1 MGNGVI
7 IQQRP
12 DFQASPADDG
22 QYFESLHPR
31 QVADEPSLYEH
42 KLLEHRRR
50 IRRRC
55 CGHAAP
61 EPPPRCV
68 TGVERG
74 QTVENSFELL
84 YDPATAT
91 GFPLE
96 EAGAIDA
103 EESDIHIL
111 KALMDCNENPVYVL
125 NHAINHA
132 PKDLPMTIYE
142 SEAERISVDHVAQ
155 LKPSDGGSTATQ
167 CKLLCPCS
175 VVLSTVLACWLLT
188 LPAYTIAIKMLSS
201 RIRVLHHY
209 LVAMQKAPLDNNC
222 TLSRVKTSSS
232 QYILE
237 YGDTLLITYLAMF
250 SRARQGVFFQG
261 GDISSIIKNCPHLAS
276 DCIEGWFKECILHAV
291 WWFVWLE
298 RNQRVF
304 KEKSSTTY
312 VVANRATRNTMEW
325 LVAHGKV
332 ERGLV

>member
-1 MGNGVI
+1 MKLELHVI
-7 IQQRP
+7 HGIPQLINVNAT
-12 DFQASPADDG
+12 DT
-22 QYFESLHPR
+22 FE
-31 QVADEPSLYEH
+31 
-42 KLLEHRRR
+42 
-50 IRRRC
+50 
-55 CGHAAP
+55 
-61 EPPPRCV
+61 
-68 TGVERG
+68 
-74 QTVENSFELL
+74 TV
-84 YDPATAT
+84 
-91 GFPLE
+91 
-96 EAGAIDA
+96 
-103 EESDIHIL
+103 
-111 KALMDCNENPVYVL
+111 
-125 NHAINHA
+125 
-132 PKDLPMTIYE
+132 
-142 SEAERISVDHVAQ
+142 EAERISVDHVAQ